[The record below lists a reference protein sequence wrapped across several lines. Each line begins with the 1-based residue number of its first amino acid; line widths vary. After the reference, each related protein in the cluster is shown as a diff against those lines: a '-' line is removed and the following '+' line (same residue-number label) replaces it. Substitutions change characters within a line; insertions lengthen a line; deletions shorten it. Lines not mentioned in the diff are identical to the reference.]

1 MSRTIKNLTEL
12 NGVVYVYLSDSA
24 TGKRFLEDAEKEGFT
39 FGDGAKPTSRDY
51 AMVMA
56 VHPDNTLNYVGAV
69 GNAAFDMADKIG
81 FAMSDIEDAI
91 NIVLI
96 MQPISPEKTIIIIV
110 NRYIIHSHVWLAMDF
125 FIEKI
130 IQKVLTK

>member
-81 FAMSDIEDAI
+81 D
-91 NIVLI
+91 
-96 MQPISPEKTIIIIV
+96 
-110 NRYIIHSHVWLAMDF
+110 
-125 FIEKI
+125 
-130 IQKVLTK
+130 KVLYRIDYAAYITGADNYYYSK